1 MKLTRSLLLALGVKP
16 ADINRHLDALV
27 PAMLLEGIDT
37 PMRIAHFLAQVLHE
51 SGRLSVVQENL
62 NYSAERLLRVFPRH
76 FRDIEQARAYAH
88 QPERIANRVYGGR
101 MGNGNEASGDGYR
114 YRGRGFIQLTGK
126 HNYQGFADWSEEDV
140 VANPDLVSGELAA
153 LSAVYFWTT
162 RKLNAMA
169 DVDDLTA
176 ITRRVNGGLNGLED
190 RVQLLD
196 QAMAWLNQHV
206 SKDERVM
213 PTEVFSPTH
222 AVTASALNLR
232 TRPQVARST
241 WLATLPE
248 GTLLEV
254 FEPAGAAGWV
264 RVRVQL
270 GDALH
275 DGVVAERYLSC
286 IRPHTEHDEIPPD
299 PVVIPS
305 LVQVP
310 PPSRVPPAHLRR
322 DRSDVTRCR
331 AGSWAFSL
339 GEASRP
345 AFDPASDPADRARS
359 LLDIVR
365 WLDVGNPAHLR
376 YWPQRGATYCN
387 IYAHDYCDLAGA
399 YLPRVWWTERALLHW
414 QRGEQVPARYD
425 DTVRELNANALHDWL
440 ADHGPGFGWHRE
452 TNLTTLQAAANGGD
466 ACLIIAR
473 RRDLNR
479 SGHVSLVIPEHG
491 DTLAR
496 RDHSGCV
503 TRPVESQAGTHNHC
517 VVVHQGA
524 AWWLGDRY
532 QSFAF
537 WRCRG
542 A

>member
-16 ADINRHLDALV
+16 ADVNRHLDALV

-51 SGRLSVVQENL
+51 SGHLSVLEENL
-62 NYSAERLLRVFPRH
+62 NYSAERLLAVFPRH
-76 FRDIEQARAYAH
+76 FRNIEHARLYAH

-126 HNYQGFADWSEEDV
+126 HNYQAFADWSDEDV
-140 VANPDLVSGELAA
+140 VSNPDAVASTHAA
-153 LSAVYFWTT
+153 LSAVYFWSS

-176 ITRRVNGGLNGLED
+176 ITRRVNGGLNGLEQ

-196 QAMAWLNQHV
+196 KAVAWLNDHTP
-206 SKDERVM
+206 KAERVM

-222 AVTASALNLR
+222 IVTASALNLR
-232 TRPQVARST
+232 THPRVARDT
-241 WLATLPE
+241 WLATLRE
-248 GTLLEV
+248 GTQLEV
-254 FEPAGAAGWV
+254 LEPADTAGWV
-264 RVRVQL
+264 KVRVQL
-270 GDALH
+270 GDALR
-275 DGVVAERYLSC
+275 DGVVAERYLTLV
-286 IRPHTEHDEIPPD
+286 RPHSIDDDIPPD
-299 PVVIPS
+299 PIVDPS
-305 LVQVP
+305 LLQLP

-322 DRSDVTRCR
+322 DRSDITRHR
-331 AGSWAFSL
+331 AGGWAFSL
-339 GEASRP
+339 GETGRPQLNPDTEAS
-345 AFDPASDPADRARS
+345 SRAHR

-365 WLDVGNPAHLR
+365 WLDVNNPAHQR
-376 YWPQRGATYCN
+376 YWPQGGATYCN
-387 IYAHDYCDLAGA
+387 IYAHDYCDLAGV

-414 QRGEQVPARYD
+414 QTGEALPARYD

-452 TNLTTLQAAANGGD
+452 TSLTTLQAAANSGD
-466 ACLIIAR
+466 VCLIIAR

-479 SGHVSLVIPEHG
+479 SGHVSVVIPEH
-491 DTLAR
+491 DTAMAR
-496 RDHSGCV
+496 RDRDGCV
-503 TRPVESQAGTHNHC
+503 TRPVESQAGTRNHC
-517 VVVHQGA
+517 VIVHQGSP
-524 AWWLGDRY
+524 WWLHERY

-542 A
+542 V